1 MTTTLP
7 GTPDPEPDPDA
18 AAGGGVGLE
27 LAPEVVE
34 GELLSD
40 EQAAALARRQG
51 VRRWVPAR
59 VVVPVVQVRRCGHSA
74 LVWRGVLGATGV
86 LHVICQGFASWGRRA
101 WDAGT
106 LGAYRRQIKAAEAL
120 GDRALLAEWTQRREQ
135 AAQARHQRLLELPA
149 LATGLASLAAGA
161 VVGLVVALLVLGL
174 LVWLSGAGSVVGPVL
189 AALTVASWACTFIAL
204 IWTPAVASIPVW
216 VLVAAWREGRR
227 RGSPPGW
234 ALAGKRGDED
244 EGAVITP
251 MGIAQALAHLGIGE
265 LNKAIKKGW
274 TVAFITPPT
283 RVNNRGYHTVFDLPL
298 GVTPTMIADKGD
310 VLARNLH
317 RAPRETWPSEAQ
329 QPGCVDLWVADSGAT
344 EKPAPEYPLLYA
356 GTCDVFAG
364 VPLGVSQ
371 RGDVIAPP
379 LVQNNM
385 VFGGLMGQGKSNG
398 ARVTILGAAL
408 DPLVEL
414 WVFVFASNGD
424 FDVYQPRL
432 ARYEKFG
439 QGNEDAVCAAAL
451 ASLEELY
458 AEVGRREGRLAQLG
472 AKKVTRTLAEKHPDL
487 RPRVALF
494 SECHELFGHEHLGK
508 LAADIATKTLRR
520 ARKTAITLGFDTQS
534 SRADAIPPKIV
545 ELVAMNACFAVK
557 TWRSNDG
564 FLGDGSFQAGIRATE
579 LRPGKDQG
587 TSVLTG
593 ATTERFEILKW
604 FYIEVNDDTGYDAAT
619 EVIAR
624 ALTTVHPAVP
634 VLGEC
639 PAAPAVPETRD
650 LLTDLAHVL
659 GTDPMP
665 AADIPPLLTRLA
677 PHWAPYRSMTGKSLR
692 EALAR
697 QGVKV
702 PTTGNRYPLDP
713 SSVREALAR
722 RATTERDDT

>member
-1 MTTTLP
+1 MTTTLTT
-7 GTPDPEPDPDA
+7 TPDPEPDPNA
-18 AAGGGVGLE
+18 AAGGAELE
-27 LAPEVVE
+27 PAPEIVE
-34 GELLSD
+34 GELLRD

-59 VVVPVVQVRRCGHSA
+59 MVVLVVRVCRRGHSV
-74 LVWRGVLGATGV
+74 LVWRGVRGATGV

-149 LATGLASLAAGA
+149 LATGLARLAVGA
-161 VVGLVVALLVLGL
+161 VIGLVVALLALGL

-189 AALTVASWACTFIAL
+189 AALTLASWACTVIAL
-204 IWTPAVASIPVW
+204 IFTPAVASIPVW

-234 ALAGKRGDED
+234 ALAETRGDED

-265 LNKAIKKGW
+265 LNKAMKKGW

-298 GVTPTMIADKGD
+298 GVTPTMIADKTD

-317 RAPRETWPSEAQ
+317 RAPRETWPSQAQ
-329 QPGCVDLWVADSGAT
+329 QPGCVDLWVSDPGAT
-344 EKPAPEYPLLYA
+344 EKPAPEYPLLHA

-364 VPLGVSQ
+364 VPLGISQ
-371 RGDVIAPP
+371 RGEVIAPP

-408 DPLVEL
+408 DPLAEI

-458 AEVGRREGRLAQLG
+458 TEVGRREGRLAQLG

-545 ELVAMNACFAVK
+545 ELVAINACFAVK

-564 FLGDGSFQAGIRATE
+564 FLGDGSFHAGIRATE

-587 TSVLTG
+587 TCVLTG

-604 FYIEVNDDTGYDAAT
+604 FYIEANDDTGYDAAT
-619 EVIAR
+619 EVITR

-634 VLGEC
+634 VLGQR
-639 PAAPAVPETRD
+639 PAGPAVPQTRD
-650 LLTDLAHVL
+650 LLTDLTHVL
-659 GTDPMP
+659 GTDPLP

-677 PHWAPYRSMTGKSLR
+677 PHWAPYRRMTGKSLR

-697 QGVKV
+697 EGVKV

-713 SSVREALAR
+713 TAVRQALAR
-722 RATTERDDT
+722 RATTQRDDT

>member
-1 MTTTLP
+1 MTTTLT

-18 AAGGGVGLE
+18 AAGGGAGLE
-27 LAPEVVE
+27 PAPEVVE

-40 EQAAALARRQG
+40 ERAAALARRRG
-51 VRRWVPAR
+51 SRRWVPAR
-59 VVVPVVQVRRCGHSA
+59 VVVLVVRVRRSGHGA

-86 LHVICQGFASWGRRA
+86 LHVICQGFASWARRA

-149 LATGLASLAAGA
+149 LATGLVSVAAGA
-161 VVGLVVALLVLGL
+161 VVGLVVALLMLGL

-189 AALTVASWACTFIAL
+189 AALTVASWAFTLIAL
-204 IWTPAVASIPVW
+204 VWSPAVASIPVW

-227 RGSPPGW
+227 RGSPPSW
-234 ALAGKRGDED
+234 ALSAKRGDD
-244 EGAVITP
+244 GGVVITP
-251 MGIAQALAHLGIGE
+251 MGIAQALAHLGIGA
-265 LNKAIKKGW
+265 LNKATKEGW

-283 RVNNRGYHTVFDLPL
+283 RVSNRGYYAVFSLPM
-298 GVTPTMIADKGD
+298 GVTPNMIADKSD

-317 RAPRETWPSEAQ
+317 RSPLETWPSAAE
-329 QPGCVDLWVADSGAT
+329 QPGYVDLWVADPGAT
-344 EKPAPEYPLLYA
+344 EKPAPEYPLLHA
-356 GTCDVFAG
+356 GVCDVFSG

-385 VFGGLMGQGKSNG
+385 VFGGLMGQGKSNA

-408 DPLVEL
+408 DPLAEL

-424 FDVYQPRL
+424 FDAYQPRL
-432 ARYEKFG
+432 TRYEKFA

-458 AEVGRREGRLAQLG
+458 TEVGRREARLAKLG
-472 AKKVTRTLAEKHPDL
+472 AKKVTRALAEKHPDL
-487 RPRVALF
+487 RPKVALF

-520 ARKTAITLGFDTQS
+520 ARKTAITLEFDTQS

-545 ELVAMNACFAVK
+545 ELVTINACFAVK

-564 FLGDGSFQAGIRATE
+564 FLGDGSFQTGIRATE

-604 FYIEVNDDTGYDAAT
+604 FYIQANDDTGYDAAT

-624 ALTTVHPAVP
+624 ALTTVHPAIP
-634 VLGEC
+634 VLTER
-639 PAAPAVPETRD
+639 PATPAVPETRD
-650 LLTDLAHVL
+650 LLTDLTQVL
-659 GTDPMP
+659 GTDPLP
-665 AADIPPLLTRLA
+665 TADIPPLLTRLA
-677 PHWAPYRSMTGKSLR
+677 PHWAPYRRMTGKSLR
-692 EALAR
+692 ETLAR

-702 PTTGNRYPLDP
+702 PTTGNRHPLDP
-713 SSVREALAR
+713 STVREALTR
-722 RATTERDDT
+722 RATTPRDDT

>member
-1 MTTTLP
+1 MTTTLT

-18 AAGGGVGLE
+18 AAGGAGLE

-34 GELLSD
+34 GELLRD

-51 VRRWVPAR
+51 VRRWVPGR
-59 VVVPVVQVRRCGHSA
+59 VVVLVVRVRRRGHSA

-101 WDAGT
+101 WDALT
-106 LGAYRRQIKAAEAL
+106 LGAYRRQINAAEAL

-161 VVGLVVALLVLGL
+161 VVALVVALLVLGL
-174 LVWLSGAGSVVGPVL
+174 LVWLSGAGSVLGPVL
-189 AALTVASWACTFIAL
+189 AALTVANWACSFIAL
-204 IWTPAVASIPVW
+204 IFTPAVASIPVW
-216 VLVAAWREGRR
+216 VLVAAWREGRH
-227 RGSPPGW
+227 RGNPPGW
-234 ALAGKRGDED
+234 ALADKRGDED
-244 EGAVITP
+244 QGAVITP

-265 LNKAIKKGW
+265 LNKAMKKGW

-298 GVTPTMIADKGD
+298 GVTPTMIADKTD

-317 RAPRETWPSEAQ
+317 RAPRETWPSQAP
-329 QPGCVDLWVADSGAT
+329 QPGCVDLWVADPGAT
-344 EKPAPEYPLLYA
+344 EKPAPAYPLLYA
-356 GTCDVFAG
+356 GTCDVFTG

-408 DPLVEL
+408 DPLAEI

-424 FDVYQPRL
+424 FDAYQPRL

-439 QGNEDAVCAAAL
+439 QGNEDTVCATAL

-458 AEVGRREGRLAQLG
+458 TEVGRREERLAQLG

-545 ELVAMNACFAVK
+545 ELVAINACFAVK

-604 FYIEVNDDTGYDAAT
+604 FYIEANDDTGYDAAT
-619 EVIAR
+619 EVITR
-624 ALTTVHPAVP
+624 ALTTVHPTVP
-634 VLGEC
+634 ILSER
-639 PAAPAVPETRD
+639 PTAPAVPQTRD
-650 LLTDLAHVL
+650 LLTDLTHVL
-659 GTDPMP
+659 STDPLP

-677 PHWAPYRSMTGKSLR
+677 PHWAPYRRMTGKSLR

-697 QGVKV
+697 EGVKV

-713 SSVREALAR
+713 TAVRQALAR
-722 RATTERDDT
+722 RATTQRDDT